1 MNAHLNKLTARV
13 QCSLCMTYQN
23 YMHLAHDIWGH
34 VLPLYMRACTRSN
47 IYANLCTLVSC
58 NSRAN
63 MWL

>member
-1 MNAHLNKLTARV
+1 MR
-13 QCSLCMTYQN
+13 
-23 YMHLAHDIWGH
+23 LAYDYNI
-34 VLPLYMRACTRSN
+34 PLYMRACTRSN